1 MRGNRRGRDPAL
13 TRLVRR
19 GSKAALVCGVLAMAA
34 STRPGSA
41 ATAVGHLGAYPMVG
55 GGAVPLTYHCGSAP
69 NLRYYGGPVL
79 QNVKVW
85 MVNWGSHINASVTGQ
100 MPQFYA
106 DVVASPWLDWL
117 SEYGTIG
124 RNGLDGHAGSDQS
137 ISRGTFAG
145 SVTIAPSLCAGAGS
159 PGSCTVTD
167 AQVQAELVAQMGA
180 GNLTAPTTGCDGLL
194 DTVYMINFHNSV
206 TIAAQ
211 AGDSCVNYC
220 AYHGKGSYQGKSFA
234 YAVLPDFFA
243 GNCSGMG
250 CGPNTEMQNTTAVAS
265 HELAESITDPLSP
278 APGRPLA
285 WFDQTC
291 GEIADICILQYGTIN
306 PSGTPWTVTQL
317 WSNQVGDCITTKASL
332 PPVCTGLGVPA
343 GCRLCSCADDD
354 QGAPGCSGSAPT
366 CGAAGYC
373 VMPAMDGGAAD
384 GGAMQPDAGTDAGA
398 VADSGSASDGSASVD
413 GAASTDASGSGDA
426 SRIDDASMSADAP
439 AVHDGAAGSDATGS
453 GDATASDDAL
463 ASGEAGA
470 NGGTPGSS
478 GGCGCHT
485 VRAREV
491 PVRVLLVGGLGLI
504 GAVMRRRRRRR

>member
-1 MRGNRRGRDPAL
+1 MA
-13 TRLVRR
+13 V
-19 GSKAALVCGVLAMAA
+19 LVCGVLAMATA
-34 STRPGSA
+34 PRRSSA
-41 ATAVGHLGAYPMVG
+41 ATEAGLLGAHPMLG
-55 GGAVPLTYHCGSAP
+55 GGAGPLTYHCATAP
-69 NLRYYGGPVL
+69 RLRYYGGPVL

-106 DVVASPWLDWL
+106 DVVASPFLDWL
-117 SEYGTIG
+117 SEYDTIG
-124 RNGLDGHAGSDQS
+124 INGLDGHAGSNQS
-137 ISRGTFAG
+137 ISRGAFAG

-180 GNLTAPTTGCDGLL
+180 GNLPLPTTGCDGLL

-206 TIAAQ
+206 TISIS

-220 AYHGKGSYQGKSFA
+220 AYHGKGSYQGQGFA

-243 GNCSGMG
+243 GGCSGMG
-250 CGPNTEMQNTTAVAS
+250 CGPNTEIQNLTAVSS

-306 PSGTPWTVTQL
+306 TSGTPWTVTQL

-332 PPVCTGLGVPA
+332 PPVCTGANTPP
-343 GCRLCSCADDD
+343 GCRLCSCADDG
-354 QGAPGCSGSAPT
+354 QGAPGEPGCSGSAPV
-366 CGAAGYC
+366 CGAAGTC
-373 VMPAMDGGAAD
+373 VMPATDGGAMD
-384 GGAMQPDAGTDAGA
+384 GGAMQPDAGTEAGA
-398 VADSGSASDGSASVD
+398 AADSGAASDGAMSSD
-413 GAASTDASGSGDA
+413 GAAGADASGSGDA
-426 SRIDDASMSADAP
+426 SRIEEASMSADAP
-439 AVHDGAAGSDATGS
+439 AAHDGAASSDAS
-453 GDATASDDAL
+453 VNADAPATP
-463 ASGEAGA
+463 EAGA
-470 NGGTPGSS
+470 NDATPGSN
-478 GGCGCHT
+478 GGCGCST

-491 PVRVLLVGGLGLI
+491 PASALLVMGGLGLI
-504 GAVMRRRRRRR
+504 GAARVRRRRRR